1 MASACF
7 LTAMTTLTW
16 LLRSCNWLSV
26 AVISAPTVSR
36 SNRSVLPLLSV
47 HAGLCKSVVHDAEGS
62 HTSGESV
69 LTRAGAGLT
78 RVPNG
83 HL

>member
-1 MASACF
+1 MIDAGLCSFPDCSDHVN
-7 LTAMTTLTW
+7 L
-16 LLRSCNWLSV
+16 
-26 AVISAPTVSR
+26 ISAPQR
-36 SNRSVLPLLSV
+36 AVLPLLSV
-47 HAGLCKSVVHDAEGS
+47 HAGLCEAVVHDAEGS

-78 RVPNG
+78 RVPDG